1 MGKKNKTTNPRI
13 NSKMISFSKIAF
25 AALLAY
31 SVQGRSA
38 RDDDAE
44 YNRRFG
50 KSAAKKSVKARGGI
64 AANLFDE
71 DTPYYDGNKS
81 GKVIFHQEAGSEFS
95 SVSAR
100 ARGAGA
106 DRVAIELYDEDPTN
120 LDAKQRI
127 ANFGEFRPNARKV
140 VQVFG
145 LYNDDAQLEGDA
157 SIDGKYIGVRCTESG
172 TLIGVCQVEVSLE
185 NADDDEEDLDD

>member
-1 MGKKNKTTNPRI
+1 
-13 NSKMISFSKIAF
+13 MISFSKIAF

-38 RDDDAE
+38 SDDDAE
-44 YNRRFG
+44 YNRLFG
-50 KSAAKKSVKARGGI
+50 KSSAKKGFKARRGNAAK
-64 AANLFDE
+64 LFDD
-71 DTPYYDGNKS
+71 DTPYYYGKCCLRNNDGNKS
-81 GKVIFHQEAGSEFS
+81 GKVIFHQEEGSDFS

-120 LDAKQRI
+120 LAADDRI

-172 TLIGVCQVEVSLE
+172 NLIGVCQVEVSLE

>member
-1 MGKKNKTTNPRI
+1 MGKKNKTTNPRT
-13 NSKMISFSKIAF
+13 NTKMISFSKIAF

-71 DTPYYDGNKS
+71 DTPYYYGKCCLKNNDGNKS

-157 SIDGKYIGVRCTESG
+157 SIDGKYWR
-172 TLIGVCQVEVSLE
+172 SLHRIWHSHRR
-185 NADDDEEDLDD
+185 LPG

>member
-71 DTPYYDGNKS
+71 D
-81 GKVIFHQEAGSEFS
+81 
-95 SVSAR
+95 
-100 ARGAGA
+100 
-106 DRVAIELYDEDPTN
+106 PTN

-172 TLIGVCQVEVSLE
+172 TLIG
-185 NADDDEEDLDD
+185 